1 MPPRQQIGLRKTHT
15 GVQERGVERRQKLL
29 QAAYDLLCERDIE
42 EVTFRDIAARA
53 GVPEGSAYH
62 FYANR
67 FDLFTA
73 LANDLS
79 ELFVVAHQRQVPAAR
94 RRTWQDLAAYLV
106 EVGARV
112 YAANPPARQLLIGG
126 KTPPEVKQADRM
138 NDRKVG
144 ELMFDSFARYFDVPD
159 TPELHAAFYYFIEI
173 TDLIFMISVIENG
186 KITPPMLA
194 EAKRAGTGYL
204 GTYLEGLRPIGLLHG
219 TMVRT
224 T

>member
-15 GVQERGVERRQKLL
+15 TVHKPGIERRRLLL
-29 QAAYDLLCERDIE
+29 QAAYELLCEQDIE
-42 EVTFRDIAARA
+42 AITFRDIAKRA

-73 LANDLS
+73 LADDLS
-79 ELFVVAHQRQVPAAR
+79 RLFAEAHQRAVPAAR
-94 RRTWQDLAAYLV
+94 RRTWQDLAAWLV
-106 EVGARV
+106 DVGARV

-138 NDRKVG
+138 NDREVG
-144 ELMFDSFARYFDVPD
+144 ELMYAVFARYYTLPD

-173 TDLIFMISVIENG
+173 TDLIFTISVIENG
-186 KITPPMLA
+186 EITPGMLA

-204 GTYLEGLRPIGLLHG
+204 GTYLAGVEPVGPGSSSNSFSG
-219 TMVRT
+219 
-224 T
+224 